1 MKKFIVFPFLATL
14 LLSGECS
21 KNNISKTRYKGK
33 LEVAGICMNYT
44 IRVVEGN
51 IDTNL
56 VVANW
61 IDDVTNISY
70 SNVFRLGNT
79 CDFPA
84 SIKQGDEFYFTL
96 FSGNQKDCAVCLAFY
111 PTPSKSISIKIAD

>member
-1 MKKFIVFPFLATL
+1 MFILFPFLITL
-14 LLSGECS
+14 LLGGGCS
-21 KNNISKTRYKGK
+21 KNVISKTRYKGK
-33 LEVAGICMNYT
+33 LEVAGICKNYT
-44 IRVVEGN
+44 IRVIEGN

-70 SNVFRLGNT
+70 SNVFRLANI

-84 SIKQGDEFYFTL
+84 AIKQGDEFYFT
-96 FSGNQKDCAVCLAFY
+96 FFTGKGENCSVCLAYY